1 MDRYLKALHRK
12 RENVQIAIDEE
23 YARPV
28 PDGIT
33 LSELKKVKLKLR
45 ERIEEI
51 EQPRFRTPF
60 QAPPAAERRA

>member
-1 MDRYLKALHRK
+1 MDRYLKALRRK

-51 EQPRFRTPF
+51 EQPRFRPPF

>member
-1 MDRYLKALHRK
+1 MERYLKALRRK

-23 YARPV
+23 YARPI

-45 ERIEEI
+45 EQIEEL
-51 EQPRFRTPF
+51 EQPRFRPSF
-60 QAPPAAERRA
+60 QADHVAERRA